1 MATASDERRRYFRL
15 DDYFEVRFQVL
26 ERVDRGAGTRFQ
38 ATVRESLDE
47 LRNKSRLLLN
57 RLRIAQREVG
67 ELLEL
72 FELRLRRLEDLVPD
86 DDAVLPP
93 PGERQ
98 EMVAAG
104 INISACGAAFW
115 SPLELPADTRLRLVM
130 TFMPDDLRVTTGGR
144 VVGCER
150 SAMVK
155 DTEHPFVL
163 RVDFHDMHPDAQ
175 EVLVQHMLK
184 RQSAQLR
191 AAREARER

>member
-1 MATASDERRRYFRL
+1 VSQERRRYFRI

-26 ERVDRGAGTRFQ
+26 ERAEPRTATRFQ
-38 ATVRESLDE
+38 TTVRESVDE

-57 RLRIAQREVG
+57 RIRIGQREVG

-72 FELRLRRLEDLVPD
+72 VEQRLRRLEDLVPD
-86 DDAVLPP
+86 DETRLPP
-93 PGERQ
+93 PSERQ
-98 EMVAAG
+98 ELAVAG

-115 SPLELPADTRLRLVM
+115 SPIELQDDTRLRLVM
-130 TFMPDDLRVTTGGR
+130 TFMPDDLRVTTAGR

-150 SAMVK
+150 SSVVK
-155 DTEHPFVL
+155 DSDHPFVV

-184 RQSAQLR
+184 RQSSQLR